1 MITVARFEF
10 EDADGIHKNDIRWDA
25 STGSLEMCDGI
36 DAYAQTLEA
45 VIKTVQGEL
54 ITRRNYGI
62 PYFTTIFSS
71 KIHADEWADAVK
83 NAVEALDFVASLDL
97 FEYEYD
103 QKRKYMTYKLAVTT
117 TDGTPVQITEI

>member
-1 MITVARFEF
+1 MTTISRFEF
-10 EDADGIHKNDIRWDA
+10 KDDDGIHKNDIRWDA
-25 STGSLEMCDGI
+25 STGSLAMCDGI
-36 DAYAQTLEA
+36 EAYAQTLEA

-71 KIHADEWADAVK
+71 KVYADEWAQSVRS
-83 NAVEALDFVASLDL
+83 AVESLDFVVSIDS

-103 QKRKYMTYKLAVTT
+103 QKRKIMTYSLSVTT
-117 TDGTPVQITEI
+117 TDGTPVQVTEV

>member
-25 STGSLEMCDGI
+25 ATGSLAMCDGI
-36 DAYAQTLEA
+36 EAYAQTLEA

-71 KIHADEWADAVK
+71 KIYADEWAQSVIS
-83 NAVEALDFVASLDL
+83 AVESLDFVVSIDS

-103 QKRKYMTYKLAVTT
+103 QKRKIMTYSLSVTT

>member
-1 MITVARFEF
+1 MTTIARFEF
-10 EDADGIHKNDIRWDA
+10 EDDYGIHKNDIRWDA
-25 STGSLEMCDGI
+25 STGSLAMCDGI
-36 DAYAQTLEA
+36 EAYSQTLEA

-71 KIHADEWADAVK
+71 KIHADEWAQAVRS
-83 NAVEALDFVASLDL
+83 AVETLDFVVSIDS

-103 QKRKYMTYKLAVTT
+103 QERKIMTYSLSVTT
-117 TDGTPVQITEI
+117 TDGTPVQVTEV